1 MRPPT
6 LDEGLV
12 SCSAIKNHNLLLDF
26 WIILKTVKVVLFGG
40 GAH

>member
-1 MRPPT
+1 MPVF
-6 LDEGLV
+6 LSSLY
-12 SCSAIKNHNLLLDF
+12 NLLLDF